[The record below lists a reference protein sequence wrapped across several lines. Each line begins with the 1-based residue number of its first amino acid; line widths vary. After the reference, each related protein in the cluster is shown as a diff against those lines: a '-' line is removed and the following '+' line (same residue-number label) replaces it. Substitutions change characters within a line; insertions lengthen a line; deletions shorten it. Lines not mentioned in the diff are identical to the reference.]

1 MGSSIYNC
9 ILKNDWF
16 RSMTFHCN
24 QKIWFLISNFLKRGQ
39 IIVVPSLDLNS
50 KLRLQTRKSSK
61 IFTKLKF
68 KKLIWVDKSK
78 PNIYIPLP
86 FVWLTPIK
94 LLIIIIV
101 ITVMGLL
108 ITIGLITISLITVI
122 LVVILVVTLVIVIL
136 GKTWLV
142 VIAARWWLAVNKNE
156 NFGNL
161 YSSYF

>member
-1 MGSSIYNC
+1 MSHRNRVIC
-9 ILKNDWF
+9 
-16 RSMTFHCN
+16 
-24 QKIWFLISNFLKRGQ
+24 
-39 IIVVPSLDLNS
+39 
-50 KLRLQTRKSSK
+50 
-61 IFTKLKF
+61 
-68 KKLIWVDKSK
+68 
-78 PNIYIPLP
+78 IPLP

-161 YSSYF
+161 YSSCILGRPPKSDEINSNQLAGFIRDRLLGSKKIQITFRGQKMPFWQFFRQGLVKNSKLTDLF